1 MESDNLE
8 ASLIEAW
15 DCITGDV
22 KCEDQKPLFS
32 SVKEGEKTLAYL
44 DMVNIVTFIAEILSF
59 SILQIQQILEIN
71 ISDLIAFT
79 KKNELDKHDDND
91 NDDGDDDDDDD
102 GEEPITKYIEELMLE
117 DLSNLSKQVE
127 KAMSFLQNDVASL
140 EKKRKK
146 KRNSTKSLGSEL
158 ADDNVERLST
168 TEMKNL
174 ENAIVTIDEIATII
188 EKFEDFFMVKS
199 FVSITFE
206 IT

>member
-8 ASLIEAW
+8 ASLIQAW
-15 DCITGDV
+15 DCIAGDA

-32 SVKEGEKTLAYL
+32 SIKEGEKTLAYL

-59 SILQIQQILEIN
+59 AVLQIQQILEIN
-71 ISDLIAFT
+71 VSGLIAST
-79 KKNELDKHDDND
+79 KKNGLDKHDDEEEEE
-91 NDDGDDDDDDD
+91 D
-102 GEEPITKYIEELMLE
+102 GEEPLTKYIEELMLE
-117 DLSNLSKQVE
+117 DLSTLSKQVE
-127 KAMSFLQNDVASL
+127 KAISFLQNDVAIL

-146 KRNSTKSLGSEL
+146 RRNSTKSMASEV

-174 ENAIVTIDEIATII
+174 ENAIITIDAIATII
-188 EKFEDFFMVKS
+188 DKFEDLFMVNS
-199 FVSITFE
+199 FLSITFK